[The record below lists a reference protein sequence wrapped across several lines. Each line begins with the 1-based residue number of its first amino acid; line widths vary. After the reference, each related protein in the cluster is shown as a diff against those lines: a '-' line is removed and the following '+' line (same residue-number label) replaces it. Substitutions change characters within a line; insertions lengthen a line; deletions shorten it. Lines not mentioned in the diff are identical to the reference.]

1 MQQKTSAEEQQIW
14 VLTLQSETSFWFLM
28 PHVPPHIHVIFC
40 ILHKYPVNRL
50 SNRSLSKKVLFIKPL
65 SWTSVCSCVTK
76 CSATYLLFK
85 YFREKFHNVK
95 LAALYHTQLDNK
107 AKMKQMNLNLYLF
120 YSPFSQWLS
129 SVLNQV
135 FTDTKL
141 PIWLKNSQLNHRWDI
156 HI

>member
-1 MQQKTSAEEQQIW
+1 MQQKTSAEKQQIW
-14 VLTLQSETSFWFLM
+14 VRTLQSETAFWSLT

-76 CSATYLLFK
+76 CSAMYLLFK
-85 YFREKFHNVK
+85 YCREKLNNVK

-107 AKMKQMNLNLYLF
+107 VKWNKWISIYTYFTLLSLNDFHLCWIRFSLTQSCLYD
-120 YSPFSQWLS
+120 W
-129 SVLNQV
+129 
-135 FTDTKL
+135 K
-141 PIWLKNSQLNHRWDI
+141 I
-156 HI
+156 HS